1 MVWDDVEVQWY
12 YPWFG
17 CFSVCLS
24 VLLLWH
30 SAWLKACLAVAPS
43 LFMVCT
49 RFDIGLIV
57 LIKIGLAL
65 VCTWFNCKVWH
76 WFGLCLDSV
85 LSQQAR
91 CGPPVPC
98 CSPRP
103 GQLRGEEWCK
113 GHCMRQKIHHQNAFD
128 QTRDRT
134 QDLQHIVK
142 CSANCTNCAWK
153 IVIILQ
159 YILTCKVCGRFAY
172 MASQVYMRFGKQT
185 KKVWS
190 QFDVGLH

>member
-1 MVWDDVEVQWY
+1 MKVCIWHKWFAFGQKWFGQTQIWFAPGLWMVWDDVKVQWY
-12 YPWFG
+12 YLWFG
-17 CFSVCLS
+17 CFSICLS

-30 SAWLKACLAVAPS
+30 SALLKACLAVAPS

-49 RFDIGLIV
+49 RFDIGLHV

-65 VCTWFNCKVWH
+65 ICTWFNCKVWH
-76 WFGLCLDSV
+76 WFGLCLDLV

-103 GQLRGEEWCK
+103 GQLRGEKWCK
-113 GHCMRQKIHHQNAFD
+113 GHGMRQKIRHQNAFD

-134 QDLQHIVK
+134 HTSRMFSNALPTALIVPEE
-142 CSANCTNCAWK
+142 
-153 IVIILQ
+153 
-159 YILTCKVCGRFAY
+159 
-172 MASQVYMRFGKQT
+172 
-185 KKVWS
+185 
-190 QFDVGLH
+190 